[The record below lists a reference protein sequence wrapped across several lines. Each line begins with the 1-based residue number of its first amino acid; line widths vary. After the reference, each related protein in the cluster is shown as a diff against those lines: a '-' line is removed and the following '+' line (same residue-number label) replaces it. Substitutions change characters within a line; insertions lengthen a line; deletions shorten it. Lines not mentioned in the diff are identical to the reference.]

1 MDYQKCQ
8 RCWTQKAIFRC
19 PSCEKHQILCNKCDT
34 YIHSMNKNKFHQ
46 RFGLSDNYKNI
57 IMHPVSNKIN
67 NEIRKTKPKLRK
79 INASKKKNKNLNKNE
94 NKSYDEIINNN
105 DKNKGN
111 KEVITSELNE
121 FNNTNY
127 INNTNNIF
135 KRSKTFQLSNVDNI
149 SKNKINNFLE
159 EKENQSDIFV
169 YKYNSIMNKNED
181 KINDNTKYSNKSEIV
196 NQKMNF
202 LNSNQNFN
210 DITNLYNSEQNF
222 PYEVSLNNFNIKN
235 NNDNSTNYES
245 YKIKTKIEEV
255 AKNMIGDMSEILSN
269 ITNEEQNFK
278 NKCSELDIKYN
289 NRLKEI
295 EQTKDE
301 IISNLKYKI
310 NEMHKNNE
318 QLKQDLIKVDQEHNS
333 KCQELV
339 NMISIL
345 KNKINDKEEELCY
358 IKNQLNE
365 EEKAEN
371 VNNENEK
378 NNLCYQYEEKI
389 NNILNL
395 SDENQKKLL
404 DIIKEKERII
414 QELINA
420 NQNKT
425 YNYNNLINKFKREN
439 EEFKDVTQRSIYLAG
454 NNVYNKFLNE
464 LDTKSY
470 KYQQNYYKYL

>member
-135 KRSKTFQLSNVDNI
+135 KRSKTFQLSNIDNI
-149 SKNKINNFLE
+149 SKNKINTFLE

-278 NKCSELDIKYN
+278 NKCSELDIKY
-289 NRLKEI
+289 
-295 EQTKDE
+295 
-301 IISNLKYKI
+301 
-310 NEMHKNNE
+310 
-318 QLKQDLIKVDQEHNS
+318 IKVDQEHNS

-345 KNKINDKEEELCY
+345 KNKINDKEEELYY

-365 EEKAEN
+365 EEKADN
-371 VNNENEK
+371 DNNENDK

-470 KYQQNYYKYL
+470 KYQQNYYK

>member
-105 DKNKGN
+105 DKNKGH
-111 KEVITSELNE
+111 KEAMTSGLNE

-345 KNKINDKEEELCY
+345 KNKINDKEEELY
-358 IKNQLNE
+358 HIKNQLNE
-365 EEKAEN
+365 EEKADN
-371 VNNENEK
+371 DNNENDK

-470 KYQQNYYKYL
+470 KYQQNYYK

>member
-345 KNKINDKEEELCY
+345 KNKINDKEEELYY

-365 EEKAEN
+365 EEKADN
-371 VNNENEK
+371 DNNENDK

-470 KYQQNYYKYL
+470 KYQQNYYK

>member
-57 IMHPVSNKIN
+57 IMNPVSNKIN

-135 KRSKTFQLSNVDNI
+135 KRSKTFQLSNIDNI

-181 KINDNTKYSNKSEIV
+181 KINDNTKFSNKSEIV

-345 KNKINDKEEELCY
+345 KNKINDKEEELYY

-371 VNNENEK
+371 VNNENDK

-470 KYQQNYYKYL
+470 KYQQNYYK

>member
-57 IMHPVSNKIN
+57 IMNPVSNKIN

-345 KNKINDKEEELCY
+345 KNKINDKEEELYY

-365 EEKAEN
+365 EEKADN
-371 VNNENEK
+371 DNNENDK

-470 KYQQNYYKYL
+470 KYQQNYYK

>member
-149 SKNKINNFLE
+149 SKNKINTFLE

-202 LNSNQNFN
+202 LNSNPNFN

-310 NEMHKNNE
+310 NEIHKNNE
-318 QLKQDLIKVDQEHNS
+318 LLKQDLIKVDQEHNS

-345 KNKINDKEEELCY
+345 KNKINDKEEELYY

-371 VNNENEK
+371 VNNENDK

-454 NNVYNKFLNE
+454 NNIYNKFLNE

-470 KYQQNYYKYL
+470 KYQQNYYKY

>member
-149 SKNKINNFLE
+149 SKNKINTFLE

-345 KNKINDKEEELCY
+345 KNKINDKEEELYY

-365 EEKAEN
+365 EEKADN
-371 VNNENEK
+371 DNNENDK

-470 KYQQNYYKYL
+470 KYQQNYYK

>member
-121 FNNTNY
+121 FNNTNN
-127 INNTNNIF
+127 INNTNNMF

-345 KNKINDKEEELCY
+345 KNKINDKEEELYY

-470 KYQQNYYKYL
+470 KYQQNYYK

>member
-57 IMHPVSNKIN
+57 IMNPVSNKIN

-94 NKSYDEIINNN
+94 NKSYDKIINNN
-105 DKNKGN
+105 DKNKGH
-111 KEVITSELNE
+111 KEAMTSGLNE
-121 FNNTNY
+121 FNNTNNM
-127 INNTNNIF
+127 NNTNNIF

-149 SKNKINNFLE
+149 SKNKINTFFE

-318 QLKQDLIKVDQEHNS
+318 LLKQDLIKVDQEHNS

-365 EEKAEN
+365 EEKADN
-371 VNNENEK
+371 DNNENDK

-470 KYQQNYYKYL
+470 KYQQNYYK

>member
-135 KRSKTFQLSNVDNI
+135 ERSKTFQLSNVDNI

-278 NKCSELDIKYN
+278 NKYSEMDIKYN

-345 KNKINDKEEELCY
+345 KNKINDKEEELYY

-365 EEKAEN
+365 EEKADN
-371 VNNENEK
+371 DNNENDK

-470 KYQQNYYKYL
+470 KYQQNYYK

>member
-1 MDYQKCQ
+1 
-8 RCWTQKAIFRC
+8 
-19 PSCEKHQILCNKCDT
+19 
-34 YIHSMNKNKFHQ
+34 
-46 RFGLSDNYKNI
+46 
-57 IMHPVSNKIN
+57 
-67 NEIRKTKPKLRK
+67 
-79 INASKKKNKNLNKNE
+79 
-94 NKSYDEIINNN
+94 
-105 DKNKGN
+105 
-111 KEVITSELNE
+111 
-121 FNNTNY
+121 
-127 INNTNNIF
+127 
-135 KRSKTFQLSNVDNI
+135 
-149 SKNKINNFLE
+149 
-159 EKENQSDIFV
+159 
-169 YKYNSIMNKNED
+169 MNKNED

-278 NKCSELDIKYN
+278 NKCSELDIKYS

-365 EEKAEN
+365 EEKADN
-371 VNNENEK
+371 DNNENDK

-470 KYQQNYYKYL
+470 KYQQNYYK

>member
-105 DKNKGN
+105 DKNKGH
-111 KEVITSELNE
+111 KEAMTSGLNE

-135 KRSKTFQLSNVDNI
+135 ERSKTFQLSNVDNI

-345 KNKINDKEEELCY
+345 KNKINDKEEELYY

-365 EEKAEN
+365 EEKADN
-371 VNNENEK
+371 DNNENDK

-470 KYQQNYYKYL
+470 KYQQNYYK

>member
-1 MDYQKCQ
+1 
-8 RCWTQKAIFRC
+8 
-19 PSCEKHQILCNKCDT
+19 
-34 YIHSMNKNKFHQ
+34 
-46 RFGLSDNYKNI
+46 
-57 IMHPVSNKIN
+57 
-67 NEIRKTKPKLRK
+67 
-79 INASKKKNKNLNKNE
+79 
-94 NKSYDEIINNN
+94 
-105 DKNKGN
+105 
-111 KEVITSELNE
+111 
-121 FNNTNY
+121 
-127 INNTNNIF
+127 
-135 KRSKTFQLSNVDNI
+135 
-149 SKNKINNFLE
+149 
-159 EKENQSDIFV
+159 
-169 YKYNSIMNKNED
+169 MNKNED

-278 NKCSELDIKYN
+278 NKYSEMDIKYN
-289 NRLKEI
+289 NRLKDI
-295 EQTKDE
+295 EKTKDE

-365 EEKAEN
+365 EEKADN
-371 VNNENEK
+371 DNNENDK

-470 KYQQNYYKYL
+470 KYQQNYYK

>member
-1 MDYQKCQ
+1 MDCQKCQ

-67 NEIRKTKPKLRK
+67 NEIKKTRPKLRK

-135 KRSKTFQLSNVDNI
+135 KRSKTFQLSNIDNI
-149 SKNKINNFLE
+149 SKNKINTFLE

-278 NKCSELDIKYN
+278 NKYSEMDIKYN
-289 NRLKEI
+289 NRLKDI
-295 EQTKDE
+295 EQTNDE

-318 QLKQDLIKVDQEHNS
+318 LLKQDLIKVDQEHNS

-345 KNKINDKEEELCY
+345 KNKINDKEEELY
-358 IKNQLNE
+358 HIKNQLNE
-365 EEKAEN
+365 EEKADN
-371 VNNENEK
+371 DNNENDK

-470 KYQQNYYKYL
+470 KYQQNYYK

>member
-105 DKNKGN
+105 DKNKGH
-111 KEVITSELNE
+111 KEAMTSGLNE

-135 KRSKTFQLSNVDNI
+135 ERSKTFQLSNVDNI
-149 SKNKINNFLE
+149 SKNKINTFLE

-278 NKCSELDIKYN
+278 NKYSEMDIKYN

-345 KNKINDKEEELCY
+345 KNKINDKEEELYY

-470 KYQQNYYKYL
+470 KYQQNYYK

>member
-57 IMHPVSNKIN
+57 IMNPVSNNIN

-135 KRSKTFQLSNVDNI
+135 KRSKTFQLSNIDNI
-149 SKNKINNFLE
+149 SKNKINNCLE

-365 EEKAEN
+365 EEKADN
-371 VNNENEK
+371 DNNENDK

-470 KYQQNYYKYL
+470 KYQQNYYK

>member
-8 RCWTQKAIFRC
+8 RCWTQKALFRC

-34 YIHSMNKNKFHQ
+34 YIHSMNKNKLHQ

-57 IMHPVSNKIN
+57 IIHPVSNKIN
-67 NEIRKTKPKLRK
+67 NEIRKAKPKSRK
-79 INASKKKNKNLNKNE
+79 INVSKKINKNLNKNE

-105 DKNKGN
+105 DNDKDHIKA
-111 KEVITSELNE
+111 ITSGLND
-121 FNNTNY
+121 FDNTNY
-127 INNTNNIF
+127 MSNTNNLI
-135 KRSKTFQLSNVDNI
+135 KRNKTFQLNNIDNI
-149 SKNKINNFLE
+149 SNNKNNISLE
-159 EKENQSDIFV
+159 EKENQSDIFI
-169 YKYNSIMNKNED
+169 YKYNSTMNKNED

-196 NQKMNF
+196 EQKLNF
-202 LNSNQNFN
+202 LNSNQNIN
-210 DITNLYNSEQNF
+210 DNKNLYNSKQNF

-235 NNDNSTNYES
+235 KNDKNTNYES
-245 YKIKTKIEEV
+245 YKIKTKIEEA

-278 NKCSELDIKYN
+278 NKYSELEIKYN

-295 EQTKDE
+295 RQEKDE

-318 QLKQDLIKVDQEHNS
+318 LLKQDLIKVDQEHNS

-345 KNKINDKEEELCY
+345 KNKINYKEEELY
-358 IKNQLNE
+358 HIKNQLDK
-365 EEKAEN
+365 EEKTDN
-371 VNNENEK
+371 DNNENEK

-389 NNILNL
+389 NNILNI
-395 SDENQKKLL
+395 SDENQQKLL
-404 DIIKEKERII
+404 DIIKEKESII

-420 NQNKT
+420 NKNKT

-454 NNVYNKFLNE
+454 NNVYNKFLND

-470 KYQQNYYKYL
+470 KYQQNYYK

>member
-105 DKNKGN
+105 DKNKGH
-111 KEVITSELNE
+111 KEAMTSGLNE

-127 INNTNNIF
+127 INNANNIF
-135 KRSKTFQLSNVDNI
+135 ERSKTFQLSNVDNI

-345 KNKINDKEEELCY
+345 KNKINDKEEELYY

-371 VNNENEK
+371 VNNENDK

-470 KYQQNYYKYL
+470 KYQQNYYK

>member
-345 KNKINDKEEELCY
+345 KNKINDKEEELYY

-371 VNNENEK
+371 VNNENDK

-470 KYQQNYYKYL
+470 KYQQNYYK

>member
-135 KRSKTFQLSNVDNI
+135 ERSKTFQLSNVDNI

-345 KNKINDKEEELCY
+345 KNKINDKEEELYY

-371 VNNENEK
+371 DNNENDK

-470 KYQQNYYKYL
+470 KYQQNYYK

>member
-135 KRSKTFQLSNVDNI
+135 KRSKTFQLSNIDNI
-149 SKNKINNFLE
+149 SKNKINTFLE

-278 NKCSELDIKYN
+278 NKYSEMDIKYN
-289 NRLKEI
+289 NRLKDI
-295 EQTKDE
+295 EQTNDE

-345 KNKINDKEEELCY
+345 KNKINDKEEELYY

-365 EEKAEN
+365 EEKADN
-371 VNNENEK
+371 DNNENDK

-470 KYQQNYYKYL
+470 KYQQNYYK

>member
-105 DKNKGN
+105 DKNKGH
-111 KEVITSELNE
+111 KEAMTSGLNE

-135 KRSKTFQLSNVDNI
+135 ERSKTFQLSNVDNI

-345 KNKINDKEEELCY
+345 KNKINDKEEELYY

-371 VNNENEK
+371 VNNENDK

-470 KYQQNYYKYL
+470 KYQQNYYK

>member
-289 NRLKEI
+289 NRLKDI
-295 EQTKDE
+295 EQTNDE

-345 KNKINDKEEELCY
+345 KNKINDKEEELYY

-365 EEKAEN
+365 EEKADN
-371 VNNENEK
+371 DNNENDK

-470 KYQQNYYKYL
+470 KYQQNYYK

>member
-289 NRLKEI
+289 NRLKDI
-295 EQTKDE
+295 EKTKDE

-345 KNKINDKEEELCY
+345 KNKINDKEEELYY

-365 EEKAEN
+365 EEKADN
-371 VNNENEK
+371 DNNENDK

-470 KYQQNYYKYL
+470 KYQQNYYK

>member
-79 INASKKKNKNLNKNE
+79 INSSKKKNKNLNKNE

-135 KRSKTFQLSNVDNI
+135 KRSKTFQLSNIDNI
-149 SKNKINNFLE
+149 SKNKINTFLE

-278 NKCSELDIKYN
+278 NKYSEMDIKYN
-289 NRLKEI
+289 NRLKDI
-295 EQTKDE
+295 EKTKDE

-345 KNKINDKEEELCY
+345 KNKINDKEEELYY

-365 EEKAEN
+365 EEKADN
-371 VNNENEK
+371 DNNENDK

-470 KYQQNYYKYL
+470 KYQQNYYK

>member
-135 KRSKTFQLSNVDNI
+135 KRSKTFQLSNIDNI
-149 SKNKINNFLE
+149 SKNKINNCLE

-365 EEKAEN
+365 EEKADN
-371 VNNENEK
+371 DNNENDK

-470 KYQQNYYKYL
+470 KYQQNYYK

>member
-135 KRSKTFQLSNVDNI
+135 KRSKTFQLSNIDNI
-149 SKNKINNFLE
+149 SKNKINNCLE

-310 NEMHKNNE
+310 NEMQKNNE

-365 EEKAEN
+365 EEKADN
-371 VNNENEK
+371 DNNENDK

-470 KYQQNYYKYL
+470 KYQQNYYK